1 MNGNVIKVRP
11 SFCLPAPAFDAD
23 DLNEGCCLDT
33 TCLLQGFEGF
43 LSSKDVIRKRQ
54 RTYKVNDRAFSLSS
68 VTSPAV
74 RDAWTTWMWCL
85 PLCL

>member
-1 MNGNVIKVRP
+1 MASQGAVLTP
-11 SFCLPAPAFDAD
+11 C
-23 DLNEGCCLDT
+23 
-33 TCLLQGFEGF
+33 CLLQGFEGF

-74 RDAWTTWMWCL
+74 RDAWTTWL
-85 PLCL
+85 